1 MPRLLKITALGLLAI
16 LAIAA
21 WLLLGPAGHFSGNSK
36 YLYIHSRQNTKEAIQ
51 QQLKADSVVRFMPV
65 FNLVAG
71 ITGYYDDI
79 RPGKYKVPA
88 GMSII
93 RLVRML
99 QKGRQEEVKLVVGK
113 LRQPEEL
120 AQRLSRYIDDDSTT
134 VMAFLG
140 NADSLKTLGVDANT
154 WMTAMLPNTYYVY
167 WTHSTGTVLRKLKAE
182 SDKWWSRQERRN
194 KAEAKGFSPEQI
206 YAIASIVEEETNR
219 AKDKPLVASVY
230 INRLRRGMPLQA
242 DPTVRFARKDF
253 ESNRVTY
260 EHLRTPSPYNTYLNK
275 GLPPGPICIPSLST
289 IDSVLNAPNTEYL
302 YFVAKPDFSGY
313 SVFTTNFRDH
323 SVAAKAYQE
332 SLNAWL
338 QRKAA
343 GGQPA
348 AGATK

>member
-1 MPRLLKITALGLLAI
+1 
-16 LAIAA
+16 
-21 WLLLGPAGHFSGNSK
+21 
-36 YLYIHSRQNTKEAIQ
+36 
-51 QQLKADSVVRFMPV
+51 
-65 FNLVAG
+65 
-71 ITGYYDDI
+71 
-79 RPGKYKVPA
+79 
-88 GMSII
+88 
-93 RLVRML
+93 
-99 QKGRQEEVKLVVGK
+99 
-113 LRQPEEL
+113 
-120 AQRLSRYIDDDSTT
+120 
-134 VMAFLG
+134 
-140 NADSLKTLGVDANT
+140 
-154 WMTAMLPNTYYVY
+154 
-167 WTHSTGTVLRKLKAE
+167 STGTVLRKLKAE